1 MNYRTSFLGNI
12 PPVVKNLLIINALV
26 FFASS
31 IFQSS
36 LGIDLNDIAGLHFFM
51 SEKFNPAQLVTYMF
65 LHANLSHIFFNMF
78 AVFMFGRVLEQ
89 VWGPKRFL
97 TFYLVT
103 GIGAAVMQQIVQYVE
118 LKPFLDAVDFYKAN
132 PSHED
137 LVALLQN
144 FLRPATLE
152 MAQNTQAFTR
162 AYDQMIAS
170 NPHGATTLS
179 LEFVQQFRIDYLN
192 AFITIGA
199 SGAVFGILLAFGM
212 LFPNTQL
219 MLLFPPIPIKA
230 KYFVMIYG
238 VMELFYGV
246 GNFKADNVAHWAHLG
261 GMLFGFFMIRYW
273 RKKGI
278 Y

>member
-1 MNYRTSFLGNI
+1 
-12 PPVVKNLLIINALV
+12 
-26 FFASS
+26 
-31 IFQSS
+31 
-36 LGIDLNDIAGLHFFM
+36 
-51 SEKFNPAQLVTYMF
+51 
-65 LHANLSHIFFNMF
+65 MF
-78 AVFMFGRVLEQ
+78 AVYMFGRVLEQ

-103 GIGAAVMQQIVQYVE
+103 GIGAAVMQQIVQYIE
-118 LKPFLDAVDFYKAN
+118 LKPFLDAVEFYKTN

-137 LVALLQN
+137 LVVLLRDY
-144 FLRPATLE
+144 LRPATLE

-162 AYDQMIAS
+162 SYDQIVAS
-170 NPHGATTLS
+170 NPQGAITLS

-192 AFITIGA
+192 AFTTIGA

-273 RKKGI
+273 RRKGI